1 MPAYRKKMWNNNNN
15 ALITY
20 FRTDTFFCVSNSL
33 FIATS
38 NWRFNFA
45 NSCSVPSFSHSF
57 IHSSKQHSND
67 TSTNILVK
75 FQFLFLLFAN
85 FFWVWR
91 LKMEKKRK
99 KNFLIFMWKRVH
111 VKAASSIIVVVKS
124 LRDGGKSLQK
134 KNFLVHQLKQYCR
147 FLLIITRVAHS
158 HSLSTSSNEIQL
170 MHPHMNEVT
179 YRVVFPLYYFI
190 FLRPYTRRFLWLC

>member
-1 MPAYRKKMWNNNNN
+1 M
-15 ALITY
+15 
-20 FRTDTFFCVSNSL
+20 FGSL
-33 FIATS
+33 FL
-38 NWRFNFA
+38 
-45 NSCSVPSFSHSF
+45 SF
-57 IHSSKQHSND
+57 IHSFIKATFKWYLNKHSCEI
-67 TSTNILVK
+67 SIPFFFILRT
-75 FQFLFLLFAN
+75 
-85 FFWVWR
+85 FFGCDDWR
-91 LKMEKKRK
+91 WKRKEKKK
-99 KNFLIFMWKRVH
+99 FLIFMWKRVH

-124 LRDGGKSLQK
+124 LKGWGKILAKK